1 MKSRIAAVQYK
12 LRHIDDWAGFEAQ
25 VDFVL
30 NAAADYQPHFVL
42 LPEIFTTQILS
53 FMDNDNVPS
62 AVRELSGYTERYT
75 DLLRR
80 HAMRHGYFL
89 IGGSHPNIREG
100 KLLNTAFLFTPS
112 GEIHTQD
119 KIHRTRWEKEKW
131 ATDHGDV
138 LKVFHTPHGKIAILI
153 CYDIEFPELARRV
166 AEEGAEII
174 FVPSC
179 TDDRQGFLRVRYCCH
194 ARAIENQVYV
204 AMTSTVGN
212 LPVAGLRLHYGQAS
226 IITPS
231 DFPFARDGIAAEGVI
246 NEEQIVVADV
256 DLALLDENR
265 LKGTTIPLLD
275 KRNDFYGNRPVT
287 IAVA

>member
-1 MKSRIAAVQYK
+1 MRARIAAVQYK
-12 LRHIDDWAGFEAQ
+12 LRHVKDWSGFENQ
-25 VDFVL
+25 VNFVL
-30 NAAADYQPHFVL
+30 NAAADYQPHYVL

-53 FMDNDNVPS
+53 FMDNDDVS
-62 AVRELSGYTERYT
+62 GAVRELSGYTERYIA
-75 DLLRR
+75 LLRG
-80 HAMRHGYFL
+80 HAMKHGYFL
-89 IGGSHPNIREG
+89 IGGSHPNLRDG
-100 KLLNTAFLFTPS
+100 KLFNTAFLFTPN

-119 KIHRTRWEKEKW
+119 KIHRTRLEKERW
-131 ATDHGDV
+131 NTDHGDV
-138 LKVFHTPHGKIAILI
+138 LKVFQTPHAKIAILI

-166 AEEGAEII
+166 AEAGAEIV

-194 ARAIENQVYV
+194 ARAIENQIYV
-204 AMTSTVGN
+204 AMTSTVGS
-212 LPVAGLRLHYGQAS
+212 LPVMGLRLHYGQAS

-265 LKGTTIPLLD
+265 IKGTTIPLLD
-275 KRNDFYGNRPVT
+275 KRNDFYSLQPVT
-287 IAVA
+287 VVTG